1 MHRHTW
7 LLYMNASQ
15 SVMKELCVYM
25 HLTSIH
31 GRLIDSPCMDNYRV
45 DTACNLLHEFD
56 HIQTGLVLA
65 QQDKSQIMHLDDMVM
80 SNCYKVSHPRLISPI
95 SSRLPLILQWYF
107 DWLCYI
113 VLDPRVASP
122 MQLPLQQQKW
132 LFLGPFRTTSEGTN
146 NTVNIF

>member
-1 MHRHTW
+1 MTP
-7 LLYMNASQ
+7 LYECFSICNEGIM
-15 SVMKELCVYM
+15 CVYAFN
-25 HLTSIH
+25 LYSRQT
-31 GRLIDSPCMDNYRV
+31 DSPCMDNYRV

-80 SNCYKVSHPRLISPI
+80 SNCYKVSHPRLISLI

-107 DWLCYI
+107 EWLCYI